1 MKIVLY
7 NYVQPYETNSP
18 GGGVSVYLRNLVAG
32 LRACGHETYTMSSG
46 DRYGIFRKAP
56 FVRFNQP
63 DYEII
68 IFTSPHI
75 APSSFSFY
83 HPEIYSHDNRLDPVP
98 STLRDKL
105 GHVDIFHFHNIEGLT
120 KGFFL
125 ALRQA
130 FPDSGI
136 LYSAHNYSTV
146 CPQVHLWKSNTES
159 CTDFRDGRAC
169 TMCVGNQDHR
179 RWKIL
184 VNRIKTPIKGIQN
197 RTNII
202 TRASHLTEK
211 VLTKLIRRMFYK
223 ANHPTGTEDKNTRWL
238 HKFQAFSNFRSDNV
252 LLLNRVFDKTL
263 AVSERTKD
271 ILVSLG
277 VERRKI
283 DVVYIGTRYFE
294 NLGMSVRKIPT
305 PGNLHIGYLGYMRK
319 EKGFYFFLDF
329 LEALPRNILA
339 SIDITIAAKFTDSEA
354 LSRIRKLEPYA
365 KSIKAFDGYTH
376 QNLIKILEPINLG
389 IVPPLWEDNLP
400 QVAIELITNGI
411 PILTSEKGGAKE
423 IANSA
428 EFVFSSDSVDD
439 IVNKVTAIAEGRTS
453 MKSFWER
460 NLRLRSIDDHTKDI
474 VTAYHSLCCDLQI

>member
-223 ANHPTGTEDKNTRWL
+223 ANHPTGTEDKNTR
-238 HKFQAFSNFRSDNV
+238 
-252 LLLNRVFDKTL
+252 
-263 AVSERTKD
+263 
-271 ILVSLG
+271 
-277 VERRKI
+277 
-283 DVVYIGTRYFE
+283 
-294 NLGMSVRKIPT
+294 
-305 PGNLHIGYLGYMRK
+305 
-319 EKGFYFFLDF
+319 
-329 LEALPRNILA
+329 
-339 SIDITIAAKFTDSEA
+339 
-354 LSRIRKLEPYA
+354 
-365 KSIKAFDGYTH
+365 
-376 QNLIKILEPINLG
+376 
-389 IVPPLWEDNLP
+389 
-400 QVAIELITNGI
+400 
-411 PILTSEKGGAKE
+411 
-423 IANSA
+423 
-428 EFVFSSDSVDD
+428 
-439 IVNKVTAIAEGRTS
+439 
-453 MKSFWER
+453 
-460 NLRLRSIDDHTKDI
+460 
-474 VTAYHSLCCDLQI
+474 